1 MQPMQL
7 SSGFDALNLGLS
19 VSDDRGKLGVVQN
32 GRANILLMQTP
43 PSQFLMFEQVAPKK
57 QGMQSILSNPAQGML
72 EQTQLGKL
80 FMSSANLQIVQN
92 ALRNGVYEMSNKQ
105 YIIGN
110 QSIEELT
117 AIMRAIFDQFSANLP
132 NHITDQIIALNQ
144 MVVNYTVPKLFS
156 EAQGRI
162 AYLWDVST
170 LVTPIDRPVM
180 VSQADRTLELKSFF

>member
-1 MQPMQL
+1 MQY
-7 SSGFDALNLGLS
+7 SSGFDALNLGS
-19 VSDDRGKLGVVQN
+19 QSNGIPVVQN
-32 GRANILLMQTP
+32 GRAQVLMMQTP
-43 PSQFLMFEQVAPKK
+43 PSQFLMYEQVAPKK
-57 QGMQSILSNPAQGML
+57 QGMQSILANPAQGML
-72 EQTQLGKL
+72 EQTQLGQL

-92 ALRNGVYEMSNKQ
+92 AIRRGVYDMSNKQ
-105 YIIGN
+105 YVIGN